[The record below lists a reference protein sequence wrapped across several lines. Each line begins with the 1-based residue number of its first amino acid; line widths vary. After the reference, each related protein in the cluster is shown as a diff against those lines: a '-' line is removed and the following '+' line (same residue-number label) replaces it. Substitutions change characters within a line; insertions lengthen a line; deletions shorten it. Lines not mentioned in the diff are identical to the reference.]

1 MQTTSSCGLLQGGIA
16 AIGGASATT
25 TSPTG
30 ASNGHSARSSKSST
44 AAQLAGRQADRAD
57 LPAERLEDKAV
68 ITGAQHGAAAD
79 ERTVDH
85 HADTAPTATGEW
97 YQGSQFSE
105 IVDSYSKEQ

>member
-1 MQTTSSCGLLQGGIA
+1 MQTTSSCRPA
-16 AIGGASATT
+16 ARGSRGNRWRLGDDDVADRGQQRPFGALEQVVDGT
-25 TSPTG
+25 
-30 ASNGHSARSSKSST
+30 
-44 AAQLAGRQADRAD
+44 QLAGRQADRAD

-97 YQGSQFSE
+97 YQGSRFSE